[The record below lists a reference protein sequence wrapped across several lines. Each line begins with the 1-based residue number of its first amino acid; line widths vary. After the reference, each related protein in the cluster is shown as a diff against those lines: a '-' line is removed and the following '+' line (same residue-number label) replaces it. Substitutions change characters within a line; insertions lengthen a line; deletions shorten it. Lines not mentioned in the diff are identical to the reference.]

1 VCNRFGEDYLSAYQT
16 FVQVSEPEED
26 FDGRV
31 DLYKLFV
38 ARRYSALI
46 IIEVRFAS
54 EIKTD
59 YRPDASTRTS
69 QLSFTTTWPFANS
82 KLTAHV

>member
-1 VCNRFGEDYLSAYQT
+1 MCNRFGEDYLSAYQT

-46 IIEVRFAS
+46 IIGVRFAS
-54 EIKTD
+54 ETKTD
-59 YRPDASTRTS
+59 YLPDASTRTS
-69 QLSFTTTWPFANS
+69 LPFSTTT
-82 KLTAHV
+82 